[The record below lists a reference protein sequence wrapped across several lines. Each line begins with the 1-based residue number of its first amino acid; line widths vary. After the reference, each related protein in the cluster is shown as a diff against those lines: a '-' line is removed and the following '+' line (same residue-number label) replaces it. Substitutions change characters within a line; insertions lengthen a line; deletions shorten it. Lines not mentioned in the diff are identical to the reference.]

1 MGDEVGVRVT
11 EKEARDMLRK
21 YGNRKQFL
29 SLDDCL
35 HLNDRR
41 RKK

>member
-21 YGNRKQFL
+21 YGNRKQIL
-29 SLDDCL
+29 NIDDCL
-35 HLNDRR
+35 HHKN
-41 RKK
+41 KKKKK